1 MTHKIDIINL
11 KKSIKH
17 FYKPEIW
24 HFVTLNASDI
34 DGVCKLQWIFSKYE
48 QKDVIEVF
56 ECDVDFNSTIDSIAD
71 IIPSAIM
78 SEMEVVD
85 LFGLKINN
93 VNKGLYL
100 DETSTKTP
108 LRDNHA

>member
-1 MTHKIDIINL
+1 
-11 KKSIKH
+11 
-17 FYKPEIW
+17 
-24 HFVTLNASDI
+24 
-34 DGVCKLQWIFSKYE
+34 
-48 QKDVIEVF
+48 
-56 ECDVDFNSTIDSIAD
+56 
-71 IIPSAIM
+71 M